1 MVSKKWM
8 FIIFQALMFSV
19 VNSYATFYNL
29 FPNFS
34 FGYFPILFVVLYALL
49 LGAMV
54 NLKEILLISVIS
66 PIFSFFTLQFLAYIF
81 FSEYV
86 TYQILLTVVAK
97 GSAGF
102 GFAWMLISVV
112 VGSISNLMFYKNKN

>member
-1 MVSKKWM
+1 MTSKKWLA
-8 FIIFQALMFSV
+8 IIFQALMLSV

-34 FGYFPILFVVLYALL
+34 FGYFPVLFVILYALF
-49 LGAMV
+49 LGAMI